1 MQNDNNS
8 NNTFMLDNF
17 EINSRVLGGRSYVK
31 PTMQVVAITNKK
43 KIERATVEI
52 YEIPITMKVHH

>member
-1 MQNDNNS
+1 
-8 NNTFMLDNF
+8 MLDNF

-31 PTMQVVAITNKK
+31 PTMQVVAITIKK